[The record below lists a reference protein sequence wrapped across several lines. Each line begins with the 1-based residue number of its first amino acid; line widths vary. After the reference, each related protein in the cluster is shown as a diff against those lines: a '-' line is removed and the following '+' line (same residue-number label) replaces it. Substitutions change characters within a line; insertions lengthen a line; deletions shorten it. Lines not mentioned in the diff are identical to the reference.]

1 MVDLM
6 VDSAQPLLMSWEER
20 VDRNGGITDIKIDD
34 DIRAYSADVI
44 SRMCFVSGYIKGK
57 EIFMKTREL

>member
-1 MVDLM
+1 LQNILYSKVLAHLSIPFND
-6 VDSAQPLLMSWEER
+6 
-20 VDRNGGITDIKIDD
+20 ITDIKIDD